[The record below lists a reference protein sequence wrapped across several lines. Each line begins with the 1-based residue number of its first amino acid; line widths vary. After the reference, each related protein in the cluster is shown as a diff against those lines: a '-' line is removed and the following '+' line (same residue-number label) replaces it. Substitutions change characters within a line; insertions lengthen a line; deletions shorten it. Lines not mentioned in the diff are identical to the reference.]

1 MCITAH
7 FIGHDWKL
15 HKKVISFSRITSH
28 KGSDIGAGIARCLN
42 EWGLKRL
49 FTVTVDNASAND
61 SAIKYLHGKLHG
73 WGTQFLSGNYLQVRC
88 VCHIINL
95 IVQDG
100 LNKIGMSVR
109 RVREAVRW
117 VRASPAREECFR
129 NAVAIRKMK
138 CKKMPLLDV
147 PTRWNSTFSML
158 DTASAY
164 EKAFKVL
171 ENMES
176 NFVEDLGAKTYQ
188 GEVIGVPSSS
198 DWDSVRV
205 LSSHLKFFS
214 DMTRVASGTS
224 YVTINLFLKEVTK
237 LFYHIKKM
245 KRDEETVISTMASSM
260 EEKVKKYWSEDVAN
274 VKVNRLVYIGAILDP
289 RKKMEIIPYSFKL
302 IYDPTQCA
310 ELVEMVRSELHAL
323 FDLYK
328 AEYEKRVNISQSGYV
343 ASSSQT
349 TGVNGGDG
357 GDEDDFEEDQ
367 EIEDDCFAAFDDDNH
382 TGDDPRA
389 ELVKYL
395 AEAREVSSSDKKQR
409 FDVLAYWKASA
420 LRFPILSEMARDVLA
435 VPISSVASESAF
447 STGGRVL
454 SNFRSSLTSAI
465 VEALICAEDWLRST
479 SPDIFDPEEEENE
492 NEQLEFEKGNLWHLY
507 CLSSIDRSL
516 SSIYHLYSYRVLFC
530 LGFEETVLK
539 FDATPPAI
547 GSDPLV
553 QPVLQSFINKNGND
567 NAIVDSDDDDN
578 EYNEDDA
585 LENEMFGMAGA
596 SDDD

>member
-1 MCITAH
+1 MCITTH
-7 FIGHDWKL
+7 FIGHEWKL

-28 KGSDIGAGIARCLN
+28 KGSDIGAGIARCLD

-95 IVQDG
+95 VVQDG

-129 NAVAIRKMK
+129 NPVAIRKMK
-138 CKKMPLLDV
+138 CRNIPLLDV

-176 NFVEDLGAKTYQ
+176 NFFEDLEAKTYQ

-214 DMTRVASGTS
+214 DMTRVAYGTS
-224 YVTINLFLKEVTK
+224 YVTINLFLREVTK

-245 KRDEETVISTMASSM
+245 KRDEETVISTMARSM

-302 IYDPTQCA
+302 IYDLTQCA

-328 AEYEKRVNISQSGYV
+328 AEYDKRVNSSQSGSV
-343 ASSSQT
+343 ALTTQSQT
-349 TGVNGGDG
+349 TSGNGGYG

-367 EIEDDCFAAFDDDNH
+367 EIEDDCFAEFDDDNH

-389 ELVKYL
+389 ELAKYL
-395 AEAREVSSSDKKQR
+395 SAVREVSTDKKQR

-420 LRFPILSEMARDVLA
+420 LRFPILTEMARDVLA
-435 VPISSVASESAF
+435 IPISSIASESAF

-454 SNFRSSLTSAI
+454 SNFRSSLTPAI
-465 VEALICAEDWLRST
+465 VEALIYAEDWLRST
-479 SPDIFDPEEEENE
+479 YLDIFDPE
-492 NEQLEFEKGNLWHLY
+492 
-507 CLSSIDRSL
+507 
-516 SSIYHLYSYRVLFC
+516 
-530 LGFEETVLK
+530 
-539 FDATPPAI
+539 
-547 GSDPLV
+547 
-553 QPVLQSFINKNGND
+553 
-567 NAIVDSDDDDN
+567 
-578 EYNEDDA
+578 
-585 LENEMFGMAGA
+585 
-596 SDDD
+596 

>member
-1 MCITAH
+1 
-7 FIGHDWKL
+7 
-15 HKKVISFSRITSH
+15 
-28 KGSDIGAGIARCLN
+28 
-42 EWGLKRL
+42 
-49 FTVTVDNASAND
+49 
-61 SAIKYLHGKLHG
+61 
-73 WGTQFLSGNYLQVRC
+73 
-88 VCHIINL
+88 
-95 IVQDG
+95 
-100 LNKIGMSVR
+100 MSVR
-109 RVREAVRW
+109 RVREALRW
-117 VRASPAREECFR
+117 DRASPACEECFR

-138 CKKMPLLDV
+138 CKKIPLLDV

-158 DTASAY
+158 DTTSAY

-171 ENMES
+171 ENMEI
-176 NFVEDLGAKTYQ
+176 NFVEDLEAKTYQ
-188 GEVIGVPSSS
+188 GEVIGVPSCS

-224 YVTINLFLKEVTK
+224 YVTINLYLKEVTK

-245 KRDEETVISTMASSM
+245 KRDEETVISTMATSM
-260 EEKVKKYWSEDVAN
+260 KEKVKKYWSEDVAN

-302 IYDPTQCA
+302 IYDLTQCA

-328 AEYEKRVNISQSGYV
+328 AEYEKRVNNSQSGSV
-343 ASSSQT
+343 ASSTQT
-349 TGVNGGDG
+349 TG
-357 GDEDDFEEDQ
+357 
-367 EIEDDCFAAFDDDNH
+367 
-382 TGDDPRA
+382 A

-395 AEAREVSSSDKKQR
+395 VESREVDSSDKKQR

-454 SNFRSSLTSAI
+454 SNFRSSLTPAI

-492 NEQLEFEKGNLWHLY
+492 NELLEFKKGKLFHL
-507 CLSSIDRSL
+507 
-516 SSIYHLYSYRVLFC
+516 
-530 LGFEETVLK
+530 
-539 FDATPPAI
+539 
-547 GSDPLV
+547 
-553 QPVLQSFINKNGND
+553 
-567 NAIVDSDDDDN
+567 
-578 EYNEDDA
+578 
-585 LENEMFGMAGA
+585 
-596 SDDD
+596 

>member
-1 MCITAH
+1 M
-7 FIGHDWKL
+7 L
-15 HKKVISFSRITSH
+15 
-28 KGSDIGAGIARCLN
+28 
-42 EWGLKRL
+42 
-49 FTVTVDNASAND
+49 
-61 SAIKYLHGKLHG
+61 
-73 WGTQFLSGNYLQVRC
+73 
-88 VCHIINL
+88 
-95 IVQDG
+95 
-100 LNKIGMSVR
+100 VR

-171 ENMES
+171 KNMES
-176 NFVEDLGAKTYQ
+176 NFAEDLGAKTYQ

-260 EEKVKKYWSEDVAN
+260 EEKVEKYWSEDVAN

-289 RKKMEIIPYSFKL
+289 RKMMEIIPY
-302 IYDPTQCA
+302 
-310 ELVEMVRSELHAL
+310 
-323 FDLYK
+323 
-328 AEYEKRVNISQSGYV
+328 
-343 ASSSQT
+343 
-349 TGVNGGDG
+349 
-357 GDEDDFEEDQ
+357 
-367 EIEDDCFAAFDDDNH
+367 
-382 TGDDPRA
+382 
-389 ELVKYL
+389 
-395 AEAREVSSSDKKQR
+395 
-409 FDVLAYWKASA
+409 
-420 LRFPILSEMARDVLA
+420 
-435 VPISSVASESAF
+435 
-447 STGGRVL
+447 
-454 SNFRSSLTSAI
+454 
-465 VEALICAEDWLRST
+465 
-479 SPDIFDPEEEENE
+479 
-492 NEQLEFEKGNLWHLY
+492 
-507 CLSSIDRSL
+507 CLSSINSSL

-547 GSDPLV
+547 GSDHLV
-553 QPVLQSFINKNGND
+553 QPVLQSFINKNGNDND

>member
-1 MCITAH
+1 
-7 FIGHDWKL
+7 
-15 HKKVISFSRITSH
+15 
-28 KGSDIGAGIARCLN
+28 
-42 EWGLKRL
+42 
-49 FTVTVDNASAND
+49 
-61 SAIKYLHGKLHG
+61 
-73 WGTQFLSGNYLQVRC
+73 
-88 VCHIINL
+88 
-95 IVQDG
+95 
-100 LNKIGMSVR
+100 
-109 RVREAVRW
+109 
-117 VRASPAREECFR
+117 
-129 NAVAIRKMK
+129 
-138 CKKMPLLDV
+138 
-147 PTRWNSTFSML
+147 
-158 DTASAY
+158 
-164 EKAFKVL
+164 
-171 ENMES
+171 
-176 NFVEDLGAKTYQ
+176 
-188 GEVIGVPSSS
+188 
-198 DWDSVRV
+198 
-205 LSSHLKFFS
+205 
-214 DMTRVASGTS
+214 
-224 YVTINLFLKEVTK
+224 
-237 LFYHIKKM
+237 M

-310 ELVEMVRSELHAL
+310 KLVEMVRSELHAL

-328 AEYEKRVNISQSGYV
+328 AEYEKRVNISQSGSV
-343 ASSSQT
+343 PSSSQT
-349 TGVNGGDG
+349 TGVDGGDG

-367 EIEDDCFAAFDDDNH
+367 EIEDDCFTAFDDDNH

-454 SNFRSSLTSAI
+454 SNFRSSLTPAI

-492 NEQLEFEKGNLWHLY
+492 NEQLEFEKGNHWHLY
-507 CLSSIDRSL
+507 CL

-539 FDATPPAI
+539 FNATPPAI

-553 QPVLQSFINKNGND
+553 QPVLQSFINKNGNDND

>member
-28 KGSDIGAGIARCLN
+28 KGSDIGAGIARCLD

-61 SAIKYLHGKLHG
+61 SAIKYLHWKLHG

-109 RVREAVRW
+109 GVREAVRW
-117 VRASPAREECFR
+117 ARASPAREECFR
-129 NAVAIRKMK
+129 NVVAIRKMK

-176 NFVEDLGAKTYQ
+176 NFVEDLGVKTYQ
-188 GEVIGVPSSS
+188 GEVIGVPSAS

-237 LFYHIKKM
+237 A
-245 KRDEETVISTMASSM
+245 RSM
-260 EEKVKKYWSEDVAN
+260 DEKVKKYWSEDVAN

-302 IYDPTQCA
+302 IYDPTQYA

-328 AEYEKRVNISQSGYV
+328 AEYEKRVNISQSGSV

-349 TGVNGGDG
+349 TGVGGDG

-367 EIEDDCFAAFDDDNH
+367 EIEDDCFAAFDNDNH
-382 TGDDPRA
+382 NGDDPRA

-435 VPISSVASESAF
+435 IPISSIASESTF

-454 SNFRSSLTSAI
+454 SNFRSSLTPAI
-465 VEALICAEDWLRST
+465 VESLICAEDWLRST
-479 SPDIFDPEEEENE
+479 STDIFDPKEEENE

-507 CLSSIDRSL
+507 YLSSIDSSL
-516 SSIYHLYSYRVLFC
+516 SSIYYLYSLRVLFC
-530 LGFEETVLK
+530 LGFEETVFK
-539 FDATPPAI
+539 FDATPSAI

-567 NAIVDSDDDDN
+567 NDNVIIDSGDDN
-578 EYNEDDA
+578 DYNEDDA

>member
-1 MCITAH
+1 M
-7 FIGHDWKL
+7 
-15 HKKVISFSRITSH
+15 
-28 KGSDIGAGIARCLN
+28 
-42 EWGLKRL
+42 
-49 FTVTVDNASAND
+49 VDNASAND

-95 IVQDG
+95 VVQDG
-100 LNKIGMSVR
+100 LNKIGMSDR
-109 RVREAVRW
+109 RVREEVRW

-129 NAVAIRKMK
+129 NDVAIKKMK

-147 PTRWNSTFSML
+147 PTRCNSTFSML

-164 EKAFKVL
+164 ENALKVL

-176 NFVEDLGAKTYQ
+176 NFVEDLEAKTYQ

-198 DWDSVRV
+198 DWESVRV
-205 LSSHLKFFS
+205 LPSHLKFFS

-224 YVTINLFLKEVTK
+224 YVTINLFLREVTM
-237 LFYHIKKM
+237 FYHIKKM
-245 KRDEETVISTMASSM
+245 KRDEETVISTMARSM
-260 EEKVKKYWSEDVAN
+260 EEKVEKYWSEDVAN
-274 VKVNRLVYIGAILDP
+274 VKVNRLVFIRAILDP

-328 AEYEKRVNISQSGYV
+328 AEYEKRVNSSQSGSV
-343 ASSSQT
+343 ASSTQT
-349 TGVNGGDG
+349 T
-357 GDEDDFEEDQ
+357 
-367 EIEDDCFAAFDDDNH
+367 
-382 TGDDPRA
+382 

-395 AEAREVSSSDKKQR
+395 AEAREVSSTDKKQR

-447 STGGRVL
+447 SNGGRVL
-454 SNFRSSLTSAI
+454 SNFRSSLTPAI

-479 SPDIFDPEEEENE
+479 SPKRRKMRMNNWSSRKLNFGIY
-492 NEQLEFEKGNLWHLY
+492 NLYLPY
-507 CLSSIDRSL
+507 LVD
-516 SSIYHLYSYRVLFC
+516 SIY
-530 LGFEETVLK
+530 
-539 FDATPPAI
+539 
-547 GSDPLV
+547 
-553 QPVLQSFINKNGND
+553 
-567 NAIVDSDDDDN
+567 
-578 EYNEDDA
+578 
-585 LENEMFGMAGA
+585 
-596 SDDD
+596 

>member
-1 MCITAH
+1 
-7 FIGHDWKL
+7 
-15 HKKVISFSRITSH
+15 
-28 KGSDIGAGIARCLN
+28 
-42 EWGLKRL
+42 
-49 FTVTVDNASAND
+49 
-61 SAIKYLHGKLHG
+61 
-73 WGTQFLSGNYLQVRC
+73 
-88 VCHIINL
+88 
-95 IVQDG
+95 
-100 LNKIGMSVR
+100 MSVR
-109 RVREAVRW
+109 LVREAVRW

-129 NAVAIRKMK
+129 NACAIRKMK

-147 PTRWNSTFSML
+147 PTWWNSTFSML

-176 NFVEDLGAKTYQ
+176 NFVEDLEAKTYQ

-224 YVTINLFLKEVTK
+224 YVTINLFLREVTK

-245 KRDEETVISTMASSM
+245 KRDEETVISTMARSM

-328 AEYEKRVNISQSGYV
+328 AEYDKYVNSSQSGSV
-343 ASSSQT
+343 AST
-349 TGVNGGDG
+349 TQSLTTDL
-357 GDEDDFEEDQ
+357 
-367 EIEDDCFAAFDDDNH
+367 A
-382 TGDDPRA
+382 
-389 ELVKYL
+389 KYL
-395 AEAREVSSSDKKQR
+395 SEVREVSTDKKQR

-435 VPISSVASESAF
+435 ILISSVASESAF

-454 SNFRSSLTSAI
+454 SNFRSSLTPAI
-465 VEALICAEDWLRST
+465 VEDLICAEDWLRST

-492 NEQLEFEKGNLWHLY
+492 NEQLEFEKGKLWHLY
-507 CLSSIDRSL
+507 FLSSID
-516 SSIYHLYSYRVLFC
+516 SSREVVYID
-530 LGFEETVLK
+530 T
-539 FDATPPAI
+539 
-547 GSDPLV
+547 
-553 QPVLQSFINKNGND
+553 
-567 NAIVDSDDDDN
+567 
-578 EYNEDDA
+578 
-585 LENEMFGMAGA
+585 
-596 SDDD
+596 

>member
-1 MCITAH
+1 
-7 FIGHDWKL
+7 
-15 HKKVISFSRITSH
+15 
-28 KGSDIGAGIARCLN
+28 
-42 EWGLKRL
+42 
-49 FTVTVDNASAND
+49 
-61 SAIKYLHGKLHG
+61 
-73 WGTQFLSGNYLQVRC
+73 
-88 VCHIINL
+88 
-95 IVQDG
+95 
-100 LNKIGMSVR
+100 MSVR

-129 NAVAIRKMK
+129 NPVAIRKMK
-138 CKKMPLLDV
+138 CRNIPLLDV

-176 NFVEDLGAKTYQ
+176 NFFEDLEAKTYQ

-214 DMTRVASGTS
+214 DMTRVAYGTS
-224 YVTINLFLKEVTK
+224 YVTINLFLREVTK

-245 KRDEETVISTMASSM
+245 KRDEETVISTMARSM

-302 IYDPTQCA
+302 IYDLTQCA

-328 AEYEKRVNISQSGYV
+328 AEYDKRVNSSQSGSV
-343 ASSSQT
+343 ALTTQSQT
-349 TGVNGGDG
+349 TSGNGGYG

-367 EIEDDCFAAFDDDNH
+367 EIEDDCFAEFDDDNH

-389 ELVKYL
+389 ELAKYL
-395 AEAREVSSSDKKQR
+395 SAVREVSTDKKQR

-420 LRFPILSEMARDVLA
+420 LRFPILTEMARDVLA
-435 VPISSVASESAF
+435 IPISSIASESAF

-454 SNFRSSLTSAI
+454 SNFRSSLTPAI
-465 VEALICAEDWLRST
+465 VEALIYAEDWLRST
-479 SPDIFDPEEEENE
+479 YLDIFDPE
-492 NEQLEFEKGNLWHLY
+492 
-507 CLSSIDRSL
+507 
-516 SSIYHLYSYRVLFC
+516 
-530 LGFEETVLK
+530 
-539 FDATPPAI
+539 
-547 GSDPLV
+547 
-553 QPVLQSFINKNGND
+553 
-567 NAIVDSDDDDN
+567 
-578 EYNEDDA
+578 
-585 LENEMFGMAGA
+585 
-596 SDDD
+596 

>member
-1 MCITAH
+1 
-7 FIGHDWKL
+7 
-15 HKKVISFSRITSH
+15 
-28 KGSDIGAGIARCLN
+28 
-42 EWGLKRL
+42 
-49 FTVTVDNASAND
+49 
-61 SAIKYLHGKLHG
+61 
-73 WGTQFLSGNYLQVRC
+73 
-88 VCHIINL
+88 
-95 IVQDG
+95 
-100 LNKIGMSVR
+100 MSVR

-117 VRASPAREECFR
+117 VHASPAREECFR

-205 LSSHLKFFS
+205 LSSHLKFCS

-245 KRDEETVISTMASSM
+245 KRDEETVISTMARSM
-260 EEKVKKYWSEDVAN
+260 EEKINKYWSEDVAN

-328 AEYEKRVNISQSGYV
+328 AEYEKRVNNSQSGSV
-343 ASSSQT
+343 ASSTQT
-349 TGVNGGDG
+349 TG
-357 GDEDDFEEDQ
+357 
-367 EIEDDCFAAFDDDNH
+367 
-382 TGDDPRA
+382 A

-420 LRFPILSEMARDVLA
+420 IRFPILSEMARDVLA
-435 VPISSVASESAF
+435 VPVSSVASESAF
-447 STGGRVL
+447 ITGGRVL
-454 SNFRSSLTSAI
+454 SNFRSSLTPAI

-479 SPDIFDPEEEENE
+479 STDIFDPEEEENE
-492 NEQLEFEKGNLWHLY
+492 NEQLEFEKGKFGVRCIY
-507 CLSSIDRSL
+507 SL
-516 SSIYHLYSYRVLFC
+516 SSISSTSSRQVVYIDTS
-530 LGFEETVLK
+530 
-539 FDATPPAI
+539 
-547 GSDPLV
+547 
-553 QPVLQSFINKNGND
+553 
-567 NAIVDSDDDDN
+567 
-578 EYNEDDA
+578 
-585 LENEMFGMAGA
+585 
-596 SDDD
+596 

>member
-1 MCITAH
+1 MKKSLTVRGEATPDAWQFSQVVIRLALAEMIIVDELPFSFVEHRGFKRFMEVCCPEFDIPSMRAIRKDCFKLFIAERQKLKDYLRTACAGRVSITTDTWTSVQNLNYMCITAH
-7 FIGHDWKL
+7 FIGHEWKL

-28 KGSDIGAGIARCLN
+28 KGSDIGAGIARCLD

-49 FTVTVDNASAND
+49 FTVTFDNASAND
-61 SAIKYLHGKLHG
+61 SAIKYFHGKLHG

-95 IVQDG
+95 VVQDG

-117 VRASPAREECFR
+117 VRASPARQECFR
-129 NAVAIRKMK
+129 NVVAIMKMK

-176 NFVEDLGAKTYQ
+176 NFVEDLEAKTYQ

-205 LSSHLKFFS
+205 LSSHLKFLKFFS

-224 YVTINLFLKEVTK
+224 YVTINIFLREVTK
-237 LFYHIKKM
+237 LFYHIKNM
-245 KRDEETVISTMASSM
+245 KRDDETVISTMARSM

-274 VKVNRLVYIGAILDP
+274 VKVNRLVYTGAILDP

-310 ELVEMVRSELHAL
+310 ELVEMVRSELHAF
-323 FDLYK
+323 FDLCK
-328 AEYEKRVNISQSGYV
+328 AEYDKRVNSSQSGSV
-343 ASSSQT
+343 ASTTQSQT
-349 TGVNGGDG
+349 TGDNGGYG
-357 GDEDDFEEDQ
+357 GDEDDFEEDK
-367 EIEDDCFAAFDDDNH
+367 EIEDDCFAEFDDDNH

-389 ELVKYL
+389 ELAKYL
-395 AEAREVSSSDKKQR
+395 SEVREVSSDKKKR

-420 LRFPILSEMARDVLA
+420 LRFPILSEMARDVL
-435 VPISSVASESAF
+435 VVLISSVASESAF
-447 STGGRVL
+447 NTGG
-454 SNFRSSLTSAI
+454 
-465 VEALICAEDWLRST
+465 
-479 SPDIFDPEEEENE
+479 
-492 NEQLEFEKGNLWHLY
+492 
-507 CLSSIDRSL
+507 
-516 SSIYHLYSYRVLFC
+516 
-530 LGFEETVLK
+530 
-539 FDATPPAI
+539 
-547 GSDPLV
+547 
-553 QPVLQSFINKNGND
+553 
-567 NAIVDSDDDDN
+567 
-578 EYNEDDA
+578 
-585 LENEMFGMAGA
+585 
-596 SDDD
+596 

>member
-1 MCITAH
+1 MIIVDELPFSFVEHRGFKRSMDVCCPEFDIPSRRAIREDCFKLFIAERQKLKDYLRTACAGRVLIKTDTWKSVQNLNYMCITTH
-7 FIGHDWKL
+7 FVGHDWKL

-28 KGSDIGAGIARCLN
+28 KGSDIGAGIARCPD

-61 SAIKYLHGKLHG
+61 SATKYLHRKLHG

-109 RVREAVRW
+109 RVREALRW
-117 VRASPAREECFR
+117 DRASPACEECFR

-138 CKKMPLLDV
+138 CKKIPLLDV

-158 DTASAY
+158 DTTSAY

-171 ENMES
+171 ENMEI
-176 NFVEDLGAKTYQ
+176 NFVEDLEAKTYQ
-188 GEVIGVPSSS
+188 GEVIGVPSCS

-224 YVTINLFLKEVTK
+224 YVTINLYLKEVTK

-245 KRDEETVISTMASSM
+245 KRDEETVISTMATSM
-260 EEKVKKYWSEDVAN
+260 KEKVKKYWSEDVAN

-302 IYDPTQCA
+302 IYDLTQCA

-328 AEYEKRVNISQSGYV
+328 AEYEKRVNNSQSGSV
-343 ASSSQT
+343 ASSTQT

-357 GDEDDFEEDQ
+357 GDEDDY
-367 EIEDDCFAAFDDDNH
+367 DNH

-395 AEAREVSSSDKKQR
+395 VESREVDSSDKKQR

-454 SNFRSSLTSAI
+454 SNFRSSLTPAI

-492 NEQLEFEKGNLWHLY
+492 NELLEFKKGKLFHL
-507 CLSSIDRSL
+507 
-516 SSIYHLYSYRVLFC
+516 
-530 LGFEETVLK
+530 
-539 FDATPPAI
+539 
-547 GSDPLV
+547 
-553 QPVLQSFINKNGND
+553 
-567 NAIVDSDDDDN
+567 
-578 EYNEDDA
+578 
-585 LENEMFGMAGA
+585 
-596 SDDD
+596 

>member
-7 FIGHDWKL
+7 FIGHEWKL

-28 KGSDIGAGIARCLN
+28 KGSDIRAGIARCLD

-88 VCHIINL
+88 ICHIINL

-129 NAVAIRKMK
+129 NVVAIRKMK

-176 NFVEDLGAKTYQ
+176 SFVEYLEAKTYQ
-188 GEVIGVPSSS
+188 GEVIGVPSSI

-224 YVTINLFLKEVTK
+224 YVTINLFLREVTK

-245 KRDEETVISTMASSM
+245 KRDEETVISTMARSM

-274 VKVNRLVYIGAILDP
+274 VKVN
-289 RKKMEIIPYSFKL
+289 
-302 IYDPTQCA
+302 
-310 ELVEMVRSELHAL
+310 
-323 FDLYK
+323 
-328 AEYEKRVNISQSGYV
+328 
-343 ASSSQT
+343 
-349 TGVNGGDG
+349 
-357 GDEDDFEEDQ
+357 
-367 EIEDDCFAAFDDDNH
+367 
-382 TGDDPRA
+382 
-389 ELVKYL
+389 
-395 AEAREVSSSDKKQR
+395 
-409 FDVLAYWKASA
+409 
-420 LRFPILSEMARDVLA
+420 
-435 VPISSVASESAF
+435 
-447 STGGRVL
+447 
-454 SNFRSSLTSAI
+454 
-465 VEALICAEDWLRST
+465 
-479 SPDIFDPEEEENE
+479 
-492 NEQLEFEKGNLWHLY
+492 
-507 CLSSIDRSL
+507 
-516 SSIYHLYSYRVLFC
+516 
-530 LGFEETVLK
+530 
-539 FDATPPAI
+539 
-547 GSDPLV
+547 
-553 QPVLQSFINKNGND
+553 
-567 NAIVDSDDDDN
+567 
-578 EYNEDDA
+578 
-585 LENEMFGMAGA
+585 
-596 SDDD
+596 

>member
-1 MCITAH
+1 MDVCCPEFDIPSRRAIREDCFKLFIAERQKLKDYLRTACAGRVLIKTDTWKSVQNLNYMCITTH
-7 FIGHDWKL
+7 FVGHDWKL

-28 KGSDIGAGIARCLN
+28 KGSDIGAGIARCPD

-61 SAIKYLHGKLHG
+61 SATKYLHRKLHG

-109 RVREAVRW
+109 RVREALRW
-117 VRASPAREECFR
+117 DRASPACEECFR

-138 CKKMPLLDV
+138 CKKIPLLDV

-158 DTASAY
+158 DTTSAY

-171 ENMES
+171 ENMEI
-176 NFVEDLGAKTYQ
+176 NFVEDLEAKTYQ
-188 GEVIGVPSSS
+188 GEVIGVPSCS

-224 YVTINLFLKEVTK
+224 YVTINLYLKEVTK

-245 KRDEETVISTMASSM
+245 KRDEETVISTMATSM
-260 EEKVKKYWSEDVAN
+260 KEKVKKYWSEDVAN

-302 IYDPTQCA
+302 IYDLTQCA

-328 AEYEKRVNISQSGYV
+328 ADQSGSV
-343 ASSSQT
+343 ASSTQT

-367 EIEDDCFAAFDDDNH
+367 ESEDDCFAAFDDDNH

-395 AEAREVSSSDKKQR
+395 VESREVDSSDKKQR

-454 SNFRSSLTSAI
+454 SNFRSSLTPAI

-492 NEQLEFEKGNLWHLY
+492 NELLEFKKGKLFHL
-507 CLSSIDRSL
+507 
-516 SSIYHLYSYRVLFC
+516 
-530 LGFEETVLK
+530 
-539 FDATPPAI
+539 
-547 GSDPLV
+547 
-553 QPVLQSFINKNGND
+553 
-567 NAIVDSDDDDN
+567 
-578 EYNEDDA
+578 
-585 LENEMFGMAGA
+585 
-596 SDDD
+596 

>member
-1 MCITAH
+1 M
-7 FIGHDWKL
+7 
-15 HKKVISFSRITSH
+15 
-28 KGSDIGAGIARCLN
+28 
-42 EWGLKRL
+42 
-49 FTVTVDNASAND
+49 VDNASAND

-95 IVQDG
+95 VVQDG
-100 LNKIGMSVR
+100 LNKIGMSDR
-109 RVREAVRW
+109 RVREEVRW

-129 NAVAIRKMK
+129 NDVAIKKMK

-147 PTRWNSTFSML
+147 PTRCNSTFSML

-164 EKAFKVL
+164 ENALKVL

-176 NFVEDLGAKTYQ
+176 NFVEDLEAKTYQ

-198 DWDSVRV
+198 DWESVRV
-205 LSSHLKFFS
+205 LPSHLKFFS

-224 YVTINLFLKEVTK
+224 YVTINLFLREVTM
-237 LFYHIKKM
+237 FYHIKKM
-245 KRDEETVISTMASSM
+245 KRDEETVISTMARSM
-260 EEKVKKYWSEDVAN
+260 EEKVEKYWSEDVAN
-274 VKVNRLVYIGAILDP
+274 VKVNRLVFIRAILDP

-328 AEYEKRVNISQSGYV
+328 AEYEKRVNSSQSGSV
-343 ASSSQT
+343 ASSTQT

-367 EIEDDCFAAFDDDNH
+367 EIEDDCFTAFYNDNH

-395 AEAREVSSSDKKQR
+395 AEAREVSSTDKKQR

-447 STGGRVL
+447 SNGGRVL
-454 SNFRSSLTSAI
+454 SNFRSSLTPAI

-479 SPDIFDPEEEENE
+479 SPKRRKMRMNNWSSRKLNFGIY
-492 NEQLEFEKGNLWHLY
+492 NLYLPY
-507 CLSSIDRSL
+507 LVD
-516 SSIYHLYSYRVLFC
+516 SIY
-530 LGFEETVLK
+530 
-539 FDATPPAI
+539 
-547 GSDPLV
+547 
-553 QPVLQSFINKNGND
+553 
-567 NAIVDSDDDDN
+567 
-578 EYNEDDA
+578 
-585 LENEMFGMAGA
+585 
-596 SDDD
+596 

>member
-1 MCITAH
+1 M
-7 FIGHDWKL
+7 D
-15 HKKVISFSRITSH
+15 
-28 KGSDIGAGIARCLN
+28 
-42 EWGLKRL
+42 
-49 FTVTVDNASAND
+49 
-61 SAIKYLHGKLHG
+61 
-73 WGTQFLSGNYLQVRC
+73 
-88 VCHIINL
+88 
-95 IVQDG
+95 
-100 LNKIGMSVR
+100 NKIGMSVR
-109 RVREAVRW
+109 RVRETVRW
-117 VRASPAREECFR
+117 VRASPEREECFK
-129 NAVAIRKMK
+129 NVVAIRKMK

-164 EKAFKVL
+164 EKAFIVL

-176 NFVEDLGAKTYQ
+176 NFVEDLEAKTYQ

-224 YVTINLFLKEVTK
+224 YVTINLFLREVTK

-245 KRDEETVISTMASSM
+245 KRDEETVISTMARST
-260 EEKVKKYWSEDVAN
+260 EEKVKKYWSEDVSN

-302 IYDPTQCA
+302 IYDLTQCA
-310 ELVEMVRSELHAL
+310 ELVDMVRSELHAL

-328 AEYEKRVNISQSGYV
+328 AEYEKRVNSSQSGSV
-343 ASSSQT
+343 ASSTQT
-349 TGVNGGDG
+349 T
-357 GDEDDFEEDQ
+357 EEDQ

-395 AEAREVSSSDKKQR
+395 AEAREVSSSDKKQW
-409 FDVLAYWKASA
+409 FDVLAFWKASA

-435 VPISSVASESAF
+435 VPISYVASESAF

-454 SNFRSSLTSAI
+454 SNFRSSLTPAI

-492 NEQLEFEKGNLWHLY
+492 NEQLEFEKGKLSHLY
-507 CLSSIDRSL
+507 SL
-516 SSIYHLYSYRVLFC
+516 SSIS
-530 LGFEETVLK
+530 
-539 FDATPPAI
+539 
-547 GSDPLV
+547 S
-553 QPVLQSFINKNGND
+553 
-567 NAIVDSDDDDN
+567 
-578 EYNEDDA
+578 
-585 LENEMFGMAGA
+585 
-596 SDDD
+596 

>member
-1 MCITAH
+1 
-7 FIGHDWKL
+7 
-15 HKKVISFSRITSH
+15 
-28 KGSDIGAGIARCLN
+28 
-42 EWGLKRL
+42 
-49 FTVTVDNASAND
+49 
-61 SAIKYLHGKLHG
+61 
-73 WGTQFLSGNYLQVRC
+73 
-88 VCHIINL
+88 
-95 IVQDG
+95 
-100 LNKIGMSVR
+100 
-109 RVREAVRW
+109 
-117 VRASPAREECFR
+117 
-129 NAVAIRKMK
+129 
-138 CKKMPLLDV
+138 
-147 PTRWNSTFSML
+147 
-158 DTASAY
+158 
-164 EKAFKVL
+164 
-171 ENMES
+171 MES

>member
-1 MCITAH
+1 
-7 FIGHDWKL
+7 
-15 HKKVISFSRITSH
+15 
-28 KGSDIGAGIARCLN
+28 
-42 EWGLKRL
+42 
-49 FTVTVDNASAND
+49 
-61 SAIKYLHGKLHG
+61 
-73 WGTQFLSGNYLQVRC
+73 
-88 VCHIINL
+88 
-95 IVQDG
+95 
-100 LNKIGMSVR
+100 MSVR

-349 TGVNGGDG
+349 TG
-357 GDEDDFEEDQ
+357 
-367 EIEDDCFAAFDDDNH
+367 
-382 TGDDPRA
+382 A